1 MFDPVKQEV
10 EEHGADGFK
19 NRFITNLSTV
29 SLNARVIKH
38 ISGSLAR
45 DRVLRG
51 LLFEIR
57 GA

>member
-29 SLNARVIKH
+29 SLNARV
-38 ISGSLAR
+38 
-45 DRVLRG
+45 DQTYLRKLG
-51 LLFEIR
+51 TWQGPER
-57 GA
+57 ASVWN